1 MRGIFVKTM
10 KRTPGYIFF
19 LLLLLP
25 ACSGEKSK
33 PSILNDSLFVNFQAD
48 FMIAQE
54 ESRLDGNDSLSLPR
68 KTDSL
73 YSYYHLTPARHDS
86 LMTMISTDLESWKEF
101 HLKVVKRLEYLYQTG
116 AGFSRSK

>member
-1 MRGIFVKTM
+1 MVIFVKTM

-25 ACSGEKSK
+25 ACSGERNK
-33 PSILNDSLFVNFQAD
+33 PSVLNDSLFVNFQAD
-48 FMIAQE
+48 LMIAQE
-54 ESRLDGNDSLSLPR
+54 ENRLEGHDSLSLSR

-73 YSYYHLTPARHDS
+73 YTHYHITPSQHDS
-86 LMTMISTDLESWKEF
+86 LMNTISSDLDDWKGF

-116 AGFSRSK
+116 AGFTRSK